1 MDQLVNEAMKKLNIK
16 KGSSKSYKLYNK
28 DGGEL
33 DDIRLVRDND
43 VLYLSG
49 DERIAEDWI
58 TLNVGGRCFTT
69 SKSTL
74 TAKEPN
80 SMLARMFSDLFTPS
94 NIDAKG
100 AYLIDRSPTYF
111 EPILN
116 YLRNGQLI
124 YDTNVNP
131 EGILEEAKFFGVD
144 SIVPML
150 EQAINDKKKERDDFP
165 LTRRDI
171 INAIIMC
178 PSNTEL
184 RFQVCSRRWKELP
197 TVWCF

>member
-1 MDQLVNEAMKKLNIK
+1 MKT
-16 KGSSKSYKLYNK
+16 YKLYNK

-33 DDIRLVRDND
+33 DDIRLIRDSD
-43 VLYLSG
+43 ILYLSS
-49 DERIAEDWI
+49 DEDNPKQSHNEEWI
-58 TLNVGGRCFTT
+58 TLNVGGHCFTT
-69 SKSTL
+69 SKNTL
-74 TAKEPN
+74 TTKEPN
-80 SMLARMFSDLFTPS
+80 SMLARMFAESDNGYSFTPS

-124 YDTNVNP
+124 YDLNVNP

-144 SIVPML
+144 SIIPML
-150 EQAINDKKKERDDFP
+150 EQAINDRRKERDDFP

-171 INAIIMC
+171 INAIILC

-184 RFQVCSRRWKELP
+184 RFQVRNNN
-197 TVWCF
+197 